1 MGDTVPDLLTINYRP
16 DRCVLLDSHLKE
28 PPTTQQCIWQPC
40 YVWQPWSVRSPHK
53 TPVNLTHV
61 LTVESVCLSS
71 ELRLV
76 LVLLAS
82 LETGVRTVPP
92 PVPPTTPPVASSHV
106 SMEEAVCRLAAP
118 LSVCVPQDIQ
128 DLSVKSKTP
137 LPPPHWPPP
146 PLQDRV
152 RTPHV

>member
-1 MGDTVPDLLTINYRP
+1 MGDQ
-16 DRCVLLDSHLKE
+16 CVLLDSHLQE

-61 LTVESVCLSS
+61 LTAESVCLSS

-82 LETGVRTVPP
+82 LETGVRTAPP
-92 PVPPTTPPVASSHV
+92 QVPPTTPPVASSHV
-106 SMEEAVCRLAAP
+106 SMEAAVCRLAAP
-118 LSVCVPQDIQ
+118 LSVCVPQDIRIC
-128 DLSVKSKTP
+128 LSSP
-137 LPPPHWPPP
+137 RRPCHHPPGH
-146 PLQDRV
+146 
-152 RTPHV
+152 